1 MKNLT
6 SVLSSNRT
14 VLQLVM
20 FALFYCGTSRLG
32 AQCNND
38 VTPPVPV
45 CANPLVKPVQL
56 YEPTSIEA
64 AEFNAGSSDN
74 CTPGALLQYFIEA
87 GNTPSPAPPP
97 VTTLVYPEGQTGQYP
112 VVLWVVDSS
121 GNASYCTTI
130 LNLTP
135 CTNSAPAM
143 ACNDHITVQL
153 DVNGTALITPGT
165 MLEGGP
171 YCPDFEYK
179 VRFIP
184 NGVYAPSLTV
194 GAADVGTKTM
204 QVARFQNGNP
214 LVSCWG
220 NVTITGSCTPDVTI
234 PSAVCAETIQLTI
247 DTTLGS
253 TAILQASMLDD
264 GSFDNCT
271 PAGDLTFLVSLD
283 FPGNPTPELEFDVLG
298 SYNVYLLVA
307 DQAGNQNFCITEV
320 EVMQIPG
327 HLIQGTVFLDK
338 NSDCERQ
345 TGSEAGLSGW
355 AVQAVAQSNGEVFV
369 GSTDT
374 SGHYKIPV
382 PLEESAFDISLAAPF
397 NYGGDSCAT
406 TYEAVFTNPA
416 QSEEVIQ
423 DISVQLDA
431 GCPLLYV
438 DLATPKIRPCFP
450 GVYFVRFVNLSAS
463 AIDDTYVDVTL
474 DDALQF
480 QGSSLPETDLGNQAY
495 RFQTGDLAPGQSG
508 WFAIVFFTSCEANP
522 GAAHC
527 TEAHIFPDTICP
539 GNPQW
544 TGADV
549 EVDAVCDHDSIYF
562 FIKNK
567 GSGPN
572 AGLLNYIVVED
583 VLMRSSNTFQLNPG
597 QTMPLDPIPATGAT
611 FRLQAEQEPGH
622 PYGGV
627 QAVAVE
633 GCGGFTPGMVT
644 LFPLNPANPF
654 VALDCRQNVSSY
666 DPNDKQALPLGYGA
680 QQFITRNSDLDY
692 TIRFQNTGTDTAYT
706 VVLLD
711 TLSPALAARQ
721 IRPGASSHPYRFELL
736 EGRIA
741 KFVFENILLPDSN
754 VNLAGSEGFVQFRV
768 PQQRDNPD
776 GTRIENT
783 AAIYFDVNPPVI
795 TNTVW
800 HTVGANFIT
809 ASTTYTDPARSPL
822 RVYPNPAASVV
833 HFASQEMPG
842 ERLNLLVTDALGREV
857 WQVSATPMPIALD
870 CSDLPA
876 GTYFF
881 RINSADGR
889 TVWAGTLM
897 VR

>member
-1 MKNLT
+1 
-6 SVLSSNRT
+6 
-14 VLQLVM
+14 
-20 FALFYCGTSRLG
+20 
-32 AQCNND
+32 
-38 VTPPVPV
+38 
-45 CANPLVKPVQL
+45 
-56 YEPTSIEA
+56 
-64 AEFNAGSSDN
+64 
-74 CTPGALLQYFIEA
+74 
-87 GNTPSPAPPP
+87 
-97 VTTLVYPEGQTGQYP
+97 
-112 VVLWVVDSS
+112 
-121 GNASYCTTI
+121 
-130 LNLTP
+130 
-135 CTNSAPAM
+135 
-143 ACNDHITVQL
+143 
-153 DVNGTALITPGT
+153 
-165 MLEGGP
+165 
-171 YCPDFEYK
+171 
-179 VRFIP
+179 
-184 NGVYAPSLTV
+184 
-194 GAADVGTKTM
+194 
-204 QVARFQNGNP
+204 
-214 LVSCWG
+214 
-220 NVTITGSCTPDVTI
+220 TITGSCTPDVTI